1 VLATFRDKLA
11 KSETQKVEELAKR
24 LGLKDLSTSVRSL
37 HEVLQEA
44 ETEAG
49 RAQVL
54 RRALTAKLGQPLW
67 LLAIV
72 VVLIAVPAGVVLVK
86 DVLAWLLNA
95 SWIARI
101 NEGVL
106 ALSSMI
112 AGASVLIGNAVRSAK
127 GALDELEQFRK
138 RFDDAVKARTEEE
151 KKKSAEAAGLA
162 ASEREV
168 ARLKNELEQ
177 AERKFAEADRRSD
190 DAMRDYENATARGR
204 LNAFI
209 RDKLASGD
217 YAKHLG
223 LIATIRKDF
232 QQLAQLMAEVD
243 EEKEARED
251 YRRALEEYKKRL
263 EELLAAAKNDGVLS
277 EEETARLRSKTAP
290 PEARLFTR
298 IILYI
303 DDLDRCPPDK
313 VVDVLQAIHLLLYFP
328 LFVVVVAVDARWV
341 SRSLRDQFPELLAEN
356 IISARRVSRDR
367 DMPHQGV
374 SDARAGPLHTELPA
388 AATSHDYLEKIFQIP
403 YWVRSM
409 DRDASMKYVKGLA
422 ELDRRAEARRATA
435 EKPVVPVAS
444 TRAAGGAPA
453 AQAAPSAEP
462 RAQPPATPSASPAQ
476 AQEEATPQPAYV
488 ARGMTILQVERDFLE
503 AMAPYVGGTPRRG
516 LRFFNIYRLV
526 KTSLPES
533 WQGELVDEGGRKLGF
548 RALLTQLA
556 IVTGA
561 PHVSWSYFELLSGA
575 VASIRRSVSEPSAP
589 KGGQQEIRTLAELR
603 KRVEGELSAMAGGQ
617 KQALLGALERLEVLN
632 EKAKLDTGEAMLVEL
647 QRFAPIARR
656 YSFTARPH

>member
-1 VLATFRDKLA
+1 
-11 KSETQKVEELAKR
+11 
-24 LGLKDLSTSVRSL
+24 
-37 HEVLQEA
+37 
-44 ETEAG
+44 
-49 RAQVL
+49 
-54 RRALTAKLGQPLW
+54 
-67 LLAIV
+67 
-72 VVLIAVPAGVVLVK
+72 
-86 DVLAWLLNA
+86 
-95 SWIARI
+95 
-101 NEGVL
+101 
-106 ALSSMI
+106 
-112 AGASVLIGNAVRSAK
+112 
-127 GALDELEQFRK
+127 LEQFRK

-151 KKKSAEAAGLA
+151 KKKSERAAGLA

-177 AERKFAEADRRSD
+177 AERKFAEADKRSD

-243 EEKEARED
+243 EEKEVRED
-251 YRRALEEYKKRL
+251 YRRALEEHKKRL
-263 EELLAAAKNDGVLS
+263 EELLAAAEDDGVLS
-277 EEETARLRSKTAP
+277 KEETARLRSKTAP

-298 IILYI
+298 IILYV

-356 IISARRVSRDR
+356 IISARRVPRDR
-367 DMPHQGV
+367 DTQHRGA
-374 SDARAGPLHTELPA
+374 SDGRAGSLRAELPA

-403 YWVRSM
+403 YWVRPM

-422 ELDRRAEARRATA
+422 ELERRAEARRAA
-435 EKPVVPVAS
+435 MDKPVVPVAS
-444 TRAAGGAPA
+444 ARAAGGAPA
-453 AQAAPSAEP
+453 AEPTPSAEA
-462 RAQPPATPSASPAQ
+462 RARAAAARSAQPAQ
-476 AQEEATPQPAYV
+476 AQQEATQQPEYV

-516 LRFFNIYRLV
+516 LRFFNVYRLV

-533 WQGELVDEGGRKLGF
+533 WQGELVDEGGRRVGF
-548 RALLTQLA
+548 RALITQLA

-561 PHVSWSYFELLSGA
+561 PHVSWSYFDLLSDA
-575 VASIRRSVSEPSAP
+575 VASIRRSASEPSAP

-603 KRVEGELSAMAGGQ
+603 KRVESELSAMAGSQ
-617 KQALLGALERLEVLN
+617 KQALLGALDRLEVLN
-632 EKAKLDTGEAMLVEL
+632 DQANVDTGEAMLVEL